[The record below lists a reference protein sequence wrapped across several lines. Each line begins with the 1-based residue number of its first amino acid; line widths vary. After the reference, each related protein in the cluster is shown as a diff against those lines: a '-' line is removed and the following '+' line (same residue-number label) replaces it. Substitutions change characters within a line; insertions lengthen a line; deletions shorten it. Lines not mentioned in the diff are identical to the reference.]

1 MAQQS
6 DIPPPEVRRRRE
18 EFRIM
23 RRDTSRAV
31 QELAVAVGLPASKVG
46 LDDPEALLD
55 AVDAFLARMDEASLS
70 ATQRAWVAARL
81 SLFAGEYLV
90 RQFGGTWFLQEDS
103 SISFYLR
110 AVVGGFHADAS
121 LIVDPTALAARA
133 LKKKSNGLRAEVAQL
148 GLDAHDTAPQVD
160 IGGLTGRHRSLA
172 PKIRC
177 TCGRFIWDL
186 SGYRIHR
193 AAWLTDR
200 DADAAEKELTRLIAL
215 WADARSD
222 DARLQRF
229 VETELGLPP
238 GVNMDQASVLREIV
252 VGVIGRAGAT
262 MFECDGC
269 GRLWIED
276 REGSFT
282 PYSTDRGARDVL
294 AGRADPDRNGK

>member
-1 MAQQS
+1 
-6 DIPPPEVRRRRE
+6 
-18 EFRIM
+18 M
-23 RRDTSRAV
+23 RRDTPHAV

-46 LDDPEALLD
+46 LEDPEAFLD

-90 RQFGGTWFLQEDS
+90 RQFGGTWFLQEDPN
-103 SISFYLR
+103 ISFYLR

-133 LKKKSNGLRAEVAQL
+133 LKKKSNGLRAEVSQL
-148 GLDAHDTAPQVD
+148 GLDTHDTAPQVD
-160 IGGLTGRHRSLA
+160 IGGLTGRHRSLT

-177 TCGRFIWDL
+177 TCGRSIWDL

-193 AAWLTDR
+193 ASWLTDR
-200 DADAAEKELTRLIAL
+200 DIDAAEKELTRLIAL
-215 WADARSD
+215 WAEAGSD
-222 DARLQRF
+222 NVRLQKL

-238 GVNMDQASVLREIV
+238 GVKMDQERVLREVV

-269 GRLWIED
+269 GRLWLEV

-282 PYSTDRGARDVL
+282 PYSTDQGERDVL
-294 AGRADPDRNGK
+294 ARRADPERDSN

>member
-1 MAQQS
+1 
-6 DIPPPEVRRRRE
+6 
-18 EFRIM
+18 M
-23 RRDTSRAV
+23 RRDTPHAV

-46 LDDPEALLD
+46 LEDPEAFLD

-90 RQFGGTWFLQEDS
+90 RQFGGTWFLQEDPN
-103 SISFYLR
+103 ISFYLR

-133 LKKKSNGLRAEVAQL
+133 LKKKSNGLRAEVSQL
-148 GLDAHDTAPQVD
+148 GLDTHDTAPQVD
-160 IGGLTGRHRSLA
+160 IGGLTGRHRSLS

-177 TCGRFIWDL
+177 TCGRSIWDL

-193 AAWLTDR
+193 AAWMTDR
-200 DADAAEKELTRLIAL
+200 DIDAVEKDLTRLIAV
-215 WADARSD
+215 WAEARSD
-222 DARLQRF
+222 NVRLQQL

-238 GVNMDQASVLREIV
+238 GVSMDQERVLREIV
-252 VGVIGRAGAT
+252 AGVIGRAGAT

-269 GRLWIED
+269 GRLWLEV
-276 REGSFT
+276 RAGSFT
-282 PYSTDRGARDVL
+282 AYSTDQGERNVL
-294 AGRADPDRNGK
+294 ARRADPERDSK